1 LNLETTYLG
10 LVLPSPLVASAGPLT
25 RHVTGIRRLAAAGV
39 GAVVLPSLFEEQI
52 RREAERDAA
61 LAEAGSESFGEALS
75 YLPAVI

>member
-1 LNLETTYLG
+1 MNLETTYLG

-25 RHVTGIRRLAAAGV
+25 RNVTGIRRLAAAGV

-61 LAEAGSESFGEALS
+61 LAEAGTRCST
-75 YLPAVI
+75 